1 MTCGASTRQEAN
13 SLEIILPRGI
23 YGAMKQPHT
32 HLSHPRIAARLK
44 RANGHLS
51 SVISMIEEGRPC
63 ADIAQ
68 QLQAVEKAI
77 TNAKRELIFDHIDHC
92 LEDVRNETRAAGQ
105 SEMFKD
111 IARYL

>member
-1 MTCGASTRQEAN
+1 
-13 SLEIILPRGI
+13 
-23 YGAMKQPHT
+23 MKQFHK
-32 HLSHPRIAARLK
+32 HLSHPRISTRLK
-44 RANGHLS
+44 RANGHLT
-51 SVISMIEEGRPC
+51 SVISMIEEERPC

-92 LEDVRNETRAAGQ
+92 LEDAHKDTSAPGQ
-105 SEMFKD
+105 SKLFKD

>member
-1 MTCGASTRQEAN
+1 MPLVSTSGDKYQSCNYPPQGDNAPMN
-13 SLEIILPRGI
+13 
-23 YGAMKQPHT
+23 QQHT
-32 HLSHPRIAARLK
+32 HLSHPRISARLK

-51 SVISMIEEGRPC
+51 SVITMMAEGRPC
-63 ADIAQ
+63 AEIAQ

-92 LEDVRNETRAAGQ
+92 LENTAEGARAEAQ
-105 SEMFKD
+105 SETFKD